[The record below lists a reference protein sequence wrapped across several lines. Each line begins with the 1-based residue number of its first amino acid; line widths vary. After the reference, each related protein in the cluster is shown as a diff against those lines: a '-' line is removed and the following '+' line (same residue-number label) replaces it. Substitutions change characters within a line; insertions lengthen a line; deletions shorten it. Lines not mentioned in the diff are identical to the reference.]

1 MRSPS
6 DAEAGREGYY
16 GPFGGRFVPETL
28 IGPLEELT
36 AAFHAARQDPAFWAE
51 MRAYLQDYVGR
62 PTPLY
67 LAGRLTAACGG
78 AQIYLKREDLNHTGA
93 HKVNNT
99 LGQVLLARRLGKQRV
114 IAETGAGMHG
124 VATATMAAL
133 FDLECVVFMGAKDI
147 ERQAPNVA
155 RMRMLGAEVRNVDSG
170 SATLKDAMNEAL
182 RDWVATVDDTFYVIG
197 SVAGPHPY
205 PAMVKAF
212 QYVIG
217 QEAHEQILAKTG
229 RLPHL
234 LVACVGGGSNAM
246 GLFAHFLDLPEVKM
260 RGVEAA
266 GRGLE
271 TGEHAASITA
281 GEVGVLHGSKSYLLQ
296 DAAGQIKEAHS
307 ISAGLD
313 YPGVGPEHSYL
324 HESGRVD
331 YVSVTDEE
339 AVDAAFELSRLEGI
353 LPALESAHAIADAM
367 RIAPTL
373 KPEQTIIINLSGRGD
388 KDLNTLLKAAPERFQ
403 SAATSRG
410 TGSGTAGSGTTG
422 AR

>member
-6 DAEAGREGYY
+6 DTEAGREGYY

-36 AAFHAARQDPAFWAE
+36 AAFYAARQDPAFWAE

-67 LAGRLTAACGG
+67 LARRLTAASGG

-246 GLFAHFLDLPEVKM
+246 GLFARFLDLPEVKM

-410 TGSGTAGSGTTG
+410 DTGSGDTG